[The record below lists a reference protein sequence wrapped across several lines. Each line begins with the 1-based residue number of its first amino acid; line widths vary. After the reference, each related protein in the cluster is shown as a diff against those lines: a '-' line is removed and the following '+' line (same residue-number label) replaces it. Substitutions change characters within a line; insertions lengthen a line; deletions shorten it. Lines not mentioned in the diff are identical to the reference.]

1 VKLPRT
7 IRLDP
12 SDTFVFAR
20 PAEPGQ
26 WAVPGSFLFVD
37 RDPAGMDP
45 KERVAFR
52 SGFVGIE
59 GFGFSTL
66 AVVTPARPDELE
78 AATQLLA
85 QRLVEHCGAPDLATA
100 IEAAREEM
108 AFAASLCD
116 HPEGTLLAL
125 QRGIEDGELRER
137 FRTLTPRSDGG
148 RASDLT
154 SGKFRAFEFVETD
167 EDEVEVEEHVDLLSL
182 GRAPAP
188 TEGKP

>member
-12 SDTFVFAR
+12 SDTFVFSRA
-20 PAEPGQ
+20 AEPGQ
-26 WAVPGSFLFVD
+26 WAVPGSFLFMD
-37 RDPAGMDP
+37 RDPATFDP

-52 SGFVGIE
+52 SGFLGLAD
-59 GFGFSTL
+59 FGFSTL
-66 AVVTPARPDELE
+66 AVVTPARPDEVE
-78 AATQLLA
+78 AATDLLA
-85 QRLVEHCGAPDLATA
+85 QRLVEHCGAPDPDAA
-100 IEAAREEM
+100 MAAAREEI

-137 FRTLTPRSDGG
+137 FRTLTPRNDGG

-167 EDEVEVEEHVDLLSL
+167 EDEVEEHVDLLAL
-182 GRAPAP
+182 GRKPAP
-188 TEGKP
+188 MDGTS